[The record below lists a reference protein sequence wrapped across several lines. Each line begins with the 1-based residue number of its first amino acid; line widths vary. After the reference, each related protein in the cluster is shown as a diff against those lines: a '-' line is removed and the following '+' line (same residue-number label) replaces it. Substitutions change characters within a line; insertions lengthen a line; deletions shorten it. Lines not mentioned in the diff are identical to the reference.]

1 MQLLFASYGLIIK
14 KRNNRFLVIE
24 NGKEFSVS
32 PRKLTSVAITT
43 HCFVSTSAIRLAI
56 EHQLPVFLIDELG
69 NVVGRVWSPSFGA
82 HARLRRQQ
90 VYFADSH
97 GATAWVKQ
105 LFDLKTEQH
114 LQNMRFLQNRK
125 PSFAT
130 EIQQAIEAI
139 CDIRLKVQTASIDP
153 SAPTHQ
159 AKWQSLLGLEGS
171 MARYYWQTIGKC
183 FANRG
188 LFEGRSRRPATDAFN
203 CALNYL
209 YGILYTTTESALFA
223 AGLDPYL
230 GVLHTDGYDSAS
242 LSFDLI
248 EPFRPWADRFLLE
261 KMLRGEFEDAYFDKK
276 QNNSFW
282 LNKVGKKWLIPAF
295 NEYMEGVEPFLNM
308 RKKRTATIYEY
319 AGMLR
324 KIIENFEKP

>member
-14 KRNNRFLVIE
+14 KRNNRFLVID

-43 HCFVSTSAIRLAI
+43 HCFVSTSALRLAI
-56 EHQLPVFLIDELG
+56 DHQLPVFFMDELG
-69 NVVGRVWSPSFGA
+69 NVIGRVWSPSFAA
-82 HARLRRQQ
+82 HSRLRRQQ
-90 VYFADSH
+90 VYFADSPE
-97 GATAWVKQ
+97 AVVWVKQ
-105 LFDLKTEQH
+105 LFDLKTEQQ
-114 LQNMRFLQNRK
+114 LQNLGFLQNRK
-125 PSFAT
+125 PGYAAD
-130 EIQQAIEAI
+130 IHRAMEAI
-139 CDIRLKVQTASIDP
+139 SDIRLKVQTTAVEI

-159 AKWQSLLGLEGS
+159 AQWQSLLGLEGS
-171 MARYYWQTIGKC
+171 MARHYWQTIAEC
-183 FANRG
+183 FADKG
-188 LFEGRSRRPATDAFN
+188 LFDGRSRRPATDAFN

-209 YGILYTTTESALFA
+209 YGMLYTTTESALFA

-261 KMLRGEFEDAYFDKK
+261 KMLRGEFEEGYFDKK
-276 QNNSFW
+276 ENNGFW
-282 LNKVGKKWLIPAF
+282 LNKAGKKWLIPAF
-295 NEYMEGVEPFLNM
+295 NEYMNGVEPFLHW
-308 RKKRTATIYEY
+308 RKKRTDTMYEY

-324 KIIENFEKP
+324 KIIEHFEKP